1 MVHFPF
7 LILSL
12 SFDLSELPRS
22 LQLNEIKD
30 KKKKGTKGVGRY
42 GALIVPT
49 RRSDIGTAQHTLFFR
64 SWKCRS
70 EITISRMDRLLFV
83 GFLSGGFFL
92 GVFYS
97 FTFFF
102 FPLFLFLLLF
112 GDPLRT
118 RVVMTFLLTH
128 LHSPHFVL
136 DSFLLFLEKKTKR
149 NQAKNGFKLPKL
161 QCRLWGY
168 VRASTLKLLS
178 GPS

>member
-49 RRSDIGTAQHTLFFR
+49 RSDIGTAQHTLFFR

-83 GFLSGGFFL
+83 GFLSGG
-92 GVFYS
+92 S
-97 FTFFF
+97 FWVCFIPLHFS
-102 FPLFLFLLLF
+102 FPLFCFFSSLVIRSEREL
-112 GDPLRT
+112 
-118 RVVMTFLLTH
+118 
-128 LHSPHFVL
+128 
-136 DSFLLFLEKKTKR
+136 
-149 NQAKNGFKLPKL
+149 
-161 QCRLWGY
+161 
-168 VRASTLKLLS
+168 
-178 GPS
+178 

>member
-1 MVHFPF
+1 MAPLLCRPADRTLGPLNTHFFPLLEMSIRNNDF
-7 LILSL
+7 SNGSL
-12 SFDLSELPRS
+12 
-22 LQLNEIKD
+22 
-30 KKKKGTKGVGRY
+30 V
-42 GALIVPT
+42 VC
-49 RRSDIGTAQHTLFFR
+49 
-64 SWKCRS
+64 W
-70 EITISRMDRLLFV
+70 
-83 GFLSGGFFL
+83 FLSGGFFL

-136 DSFLLFLEKKTKR
+136 DSFLLFLEKKKTKR

>member
-1 MVHFPF
+1 LCRPDRAIGHWDRSTHTFFPLLEMSIRNNDF
-7 LILSL
+7 SNGSL
-12 SFDLSELPRS
+12 VVCWFSF
-22 LQLNEIKD
+22 
-30 KKKKGTKGVGRY
+30 
-42 GALIVPT
+42 
-49 RRSDIGTAQHTLFFR
+49 
-64 SWKCRS
+64 
-70 EITISRMDRLLFV
+70 
-83 GFLSGGFFL
+83 GGFFL

-102 FPLFLFLLLF
+102 PPFLFLLLF

-136 DSFLLFLEKKTKR
+136 DSFLLFSEKKTKR